1 MESRA
6 NLGRIRGYIWV
17 MAKFEPRGSRSTRR
31 EALASAAA
39 AGVAIVGSRY
49 LIGPGLPRAEGAA
62 PVQAIVIGAG
72 LAGLT
77 AALELRDS
85 GWSVTVL
92 EARERPG
99 GRVYTIRDPF
109 VQGQHAE
116 GGGEFID
123 TSHHRIRAYARR
135 FELPLEVIDRGYDR
149 LDDVFFRKGRRR
161 RGYRSLGRRG
171 RRETDRFWSRME
183 TLAEPLDPFDPAS
196 RGARFDDRTVLDL
209 IDQVGVSGAAR
220 EVLIRDFE
228 DEYAA
233 HPGRLS
239 LLMAL
244 TAERA
249 AWNQAEAG
257 VEKFRIRGGNG
268 RLAYAMARS
277 LGPAVRYGE
286 AVSEVS
292 HDPGGVEVRTSR
304 GTYTADRLVL
314 AVPLPAARRIGFS
327 PVLRPRLRQAIGDIA
342 YGTTVKTIVQ
352 YSSRAWKQ
360 RGLTGSSISDI
371 PAVGSTWEA
380 TDQQKGSAGI
390 LISYASAGR
399 GASAAAE
406 GRRVRIARCSRGL
419 RRVFPE
425 ISGRRIRAV
434 SVPWPDF
441 PLSGGAYIAYGPG
454 QMDPYFS
461 EMQEPNGAIWL
472 AGEHLDPTFGYMES
486 AIRSGSRTASRIGP
500 A

>member
-1 MESRA
+1 MSR
-6 NLGRIRGYIWV
+6 RQI
-17 MAKFEPRGSRSTRR
+17 
-31 EALASAAA
+31 LAGAAA
-39 AGVAIVGSRY
+39 AGLTMVGSRY
-49 LIGPGLPRAEGAA
+49 LAAPTTPRAEGAV
-62 PVQAIVIGAG
+62 PGQAIVVGAG

-77 AALELRDS
+77 AAMELRES
-85 GWSVTVL
+85 GWGVTVL

-109 VQGQHAE
+109 VQRQHAE

-135 FELPLEVIDRGYDR
+135 FDLPLEVIDRGYDR

-161 RGYRSLGRRG
+161 RGYRSLGKRG
-171 RRETDRFWSRME
+171 RRETDRFWARME

-196 RGARFDDRTVLDL
+196 RGARFDRRTVLDL
-209 IDQVGVSGAAR
+209 IEEVGVTGVAR
-220 EVLIRDFE
+220 DVLIRDFE

-249 AWNQAEAG
+249 AWNQGEAG
-257 VEKFRIRGGNG
+257 IEKFRIRGGNG

-286 AVSEVS
+286 GVASVS
-292 HDPGGVEVRTSR
+292 HDSGGVEVRTSA
-304 GTYTADRLVL
+304 GTYTGERLVL
-314 AVPLPAARRIGFS
+314 AVPLPAARRIAFS
-327 PVLRPRLRQAIGDIA
+327 PELRPRLRQAVDEIP

-352 YSSRAWKQ
+352 YSSRAWKK
-360 RGLTGSSISDI
+360 RGLTGSSVSDI
-371 PAVGSTWEA
+371 PSVGTTWEA
-380 TDQQKGSAGI
+380 TDQQKGPAGI

-399 GASAAAE
+399 GSSAA
-406 GRRVRIARCSRGL
+406 GQPRRTRIARCSRGL
-419 RRVFPE
+419 SRIFPEVAGRRV
-425 ISGRRIRAV
+425 RAV

-441 PLSGGAYIAYGPG
+441 PLSGGAYVAYGPG
-454 QMDPYFS
+454 QIDPYFTD
-461 EMQEPNGAIWL
+461 MQEPNGVIWL

-486 AIRSGSRTASRIGP
+486 AIRSGSRVASRIGP